1 MAKFFYFS
9 EMRPDEAID
18 FSRLPMQPE
27 QSAHLREL
35 AGLVEAD
42 PNPDAYAY
50 CRVVVGE
57 HDGFRIRIS
66 KDAPPRD
73 NPFN

>member
-1 MAKFFYFS
+1 MSKFFYLS
-9 EMRPDEAID
+9 EMNPADAID

-27 QSAHLREL
+27 QAAHLREL
-35 AGLVEAD
+35 AGLVEAS
-42 PNPDAYAY
+42 PNPGAYAY

-57 HDGFRIRIS
+57 HDGYRIRIG
-66 KDAPPRD
+66 KDTPPRD